1 MKIQL
6 LTAINPGIR
15 RSRVT
20 CSKASGAHL
29 QVVGQVVLL
38 QGVSL
43 KAVRRRV
50 KVVVANATDETL
62 GLQRKMKS
70 N

>member
-1 MKIQL
+1 MKIQIL
-6 LTAINPGIR
+6 IAINPGIR
-15 RSRVT
+15 RSLVT
-20 CSKASGAHL
+20 CTNASAAHL

-43 KAVRRRV
+43 EAVRRRV
-50 KVVVANATDETL
+50 KVVVANAADETL
-62 GLQRKMKS
+62 GLQREMKS